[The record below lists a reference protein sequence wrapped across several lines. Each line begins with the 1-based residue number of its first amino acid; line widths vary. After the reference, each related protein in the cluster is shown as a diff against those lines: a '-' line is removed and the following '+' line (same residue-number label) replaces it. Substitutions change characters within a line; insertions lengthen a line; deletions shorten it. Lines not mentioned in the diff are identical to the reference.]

1 METSKPIKIAL
12 VDDDNL
18 IVQLLDAYFRSNESI
33 TVIMK
38 ANDGSVFLEQLK
50 TAPEIPDIVLLDLR
64 MQQMDGIET
73 TELLKEQYPSVKI
86 IVISSHY
93 KSSFMG
99 YMLKTGVNAFIPKE
113 ISPDLLEQVI
123 YAVAKTGYYF
133 SEEHVEAMRQHISM
147 KAPRPKLTTEEVL
160 TSRELEILKLICQQF
175 STVEIAEKLFI
186 TKRTVEGHKANL
198 LLKTGVRNTA
208 GLVIYAIRHQI
219 IGPDELTLVFS

>member
-1 METSKPIKIAL
+1 MENEKPINIAI

-18 IVQLLDAYFRSNESI
+18 IVQLLDAYFSNNESI
-33 TVIMK
+33 SVIMK

-50 TAPEIPDIVLLDLR
+50 SAPEIPDIVLLDLR
-64 MQQMDGIET
+64 MQKMDGIET
-73 TELLKEQYPSVKI
+73 TELLKEQYPTIKI

-113 ISPDLLEQVI
+113 ISPDALEQII
-123 YAVAKTGYYF
+123 YSVSKTGYYF
-133 SEEHVEAMRQHISM
+133 SEEHVNAMSQHISM
-147 KAPRPKLTTEEVL
+147 KAPKPKLSKQEIL
-160 TSRELEILKLICQQF
+160 TSRELEILKLICQQY
-175 STVEIAEKLFI
+175 STVEIASKLFI

-208 GLVIYAIRHQI
+208 GLVIFAISHQI